1 MSKSHLFLFRR
12 PPLAG
17 AMNLEALDAALV
29 AAAFD
34 LPTTLLFLG
43 DAVLQLMPAA
53 PSHAP
58 AGKSMARQLSV
69 LPEYGIEQVHACA
82 RSLARHDLDPRQL
95 SVATEP
101 LDAPA
106 ITALIRRHSVV
117 LND

>member
-34 LPTTLLFLG
+34 LPTTLLFLD
-43 DAVLQLMPAA
+43 DAVLQL
-53 PSHAP
+53 AP
-58 AGKSMARQLSV
+58 AVAHGDSPGKSIARQLSV
-69 LPEYGIEQVHACA
+69 LPEYGIDQVHACA
-82 RSLARHDLDPRQL
+82 HALARHDLNPAAL
-95 SVATEP
+95 TVKTVALEG
-101 LDAPA
+101 PA
-106 ITALIRRHSVV
+106 LAALIRSHAVV